1 MKKREI
7 LTKWNGM
14 CPDAAVS
21 DQVCLETMRTSAA
34 GCKQVSVQ
42 IVQEQ
47 KENQRQRAKQS
58 ELGPHSWKISS
69 GLSWPVSED
78 MLLGCLFLNCITNE

>member
-21 DQVCLETMRTSAA
+21 DQVCLETMRTSA
-34 GCKQVSVQ
+34 
-42 IVQEQ
+42 
-47 KENQRQRAKQS
+47 
-58 ELGPHSWKISS
+58 ELEYK
-69 GLSWPVSED
+69 
-78 MLLGCLFLNCITNE
+78 